1 MRGPDVVS
9 DRRRHP
15 LFARLWARMAPA
27 IERQG
32 AAGHRARLLQGVSG
46 RVLEVGAGTGSNL
59 PHFPAAVTELVAV
72 EPEPR
77 LRAQVE
83 AAAAGAAFPVTVVD
97 AVADRLPVEDSSVD
111 AVVITLVLCS
121 VPDQAAALAEARRV
135 LAPGG
140 RLYFWEHVR
149 SDRPRVARVQQ
160 VVDATIWPVIG
171 GGCHTGR
178 DTVAAIE
185 AAGFTVERLE
195 RFRFPEDGPPMP
207 ASPHVLGTARAR
219 AVTTSS

>member
-1 MRGPDVVS
+1 
-9 DRRRHP
+9 
-15 LFARLWARMAPA
+15 MAPVL
-27 IERQG
+27 ERQG
-32 AAGHRARLLQGVSG
+32 AAEHRERLLQGISG

-59 PHFPAAVTELVAV
+59 PHYPAAVTEVVAV

-77 LRAQVE
+77 LRAQV
-83 AAAAGAAFPVTVVD
+83 AAAARSVPFPVTAVD
-97 AVADRLPVEDSSVD
+97 AVAGRLPLADGTVD
-111 AVVITLVLCS
+111 AVVTTLVLCS

-149 SDRPRVARVQQ
+149 SDRPRLARVQRL
-160 VVDATIWPVIG
+160 VDATVWPLLG
-171 GGCHTGR
+171 GGCHTAR

-195 RFRFPEDGPPMP
+195 RFRFPQKGPALP
-207 ASPHVLGTARAR
+207 ASPHVLGTAVVA
-219 AVTTSS
+219 AGSTA